1 MAEYFFELLTEEI
14 PAWMHEAAQAT
25 LLQQLTRLTQ
35 DLGEPADDRNP
46 VIVNSTPRRL
56 IFFLSRIPLRESDR
70 EEEVKGPPAK
80 TAYDAEGNP
89 TRALNGFLKKN
100 NATIDDVIV
109 GSREPGV
116 GNRSDEEET
125 TSDSRPPT
133 TAPRSSGDY
142 IRIRRTIKGRSAGE
156 ILQQRVP
163 QIVESLRW
171 PKMMRWGAGE
181 HSYIRPIHSI
191 VSVLDG
197 EHLPITIFDVPSGTT
212 TRGHHTLAPQ
222 TIEVLSYNDYVTRL
236 ELGRV
241 VIDADRRRQVMAER
255 ARILGNEVSG
265 TPSVDASIW
274 SQWQY
279 LTEYPGVVR
288 AEFVRDYLA
297 LPEEVLVT
305 VMRVHQKQLPIRTAG
320 GRLTNSFLAVLD
332 NDGDPDGNAA
342 YGNSFVTNARFA
354 DAKFFY
360 ETDRKRTLESRLDQL
375 AHLQFQEK
383 LGNYLDKT
391 RRIEQIAAAIS
402 DDAETLA
409 AARLCKTDLVTEM
422 VKELTDLQGNIGG
435 IYAREEGMPENTW
448 QAIYDHYLP
457 VNLDDAL
464 PRTLSGAVISLADKI
479 DTLAGFFRIGA
490 RPTGSKDPFA
500 LRRAAQGVVQILLNR
515 DKRCVTIGI
524 DKLIDVALEAHGVA
538 SAPPPAASAQS
549 QAGEGGVP
557 THIKEDLLAFFAERV
572 RTLLEASAYGFAYD
586 EIAAAME
593 AGWASSL
600 TDLVDRI
607 TAVKAMRNEPN
618 FLSILDSA
626 KRIANITAGQ
636 KTSAGIDPSRLENDV
651 ERRLAELASA
661 VGEQI
666 EEMISERDY
675 KRALETFAAIAPE
688 LETFFDEVMVMV
700 EDQAVRRNR
709 MSLLRTIG
717 SAVTKIADVTKIVV
731 DRREYRA

>member
-35 DLGEPADDRNP
+35 DLGEPAGDRNP
-46 VIVNSTPRRL
+46 VVVNSTPRRL

-70 EEEVKGPPAK
+70 EDEVKGPPAK
-80 TAYDAEGNP
+80 AAWDAEGKP
-89 TRALNGFLKKN
+89 TQALNGFLKKN
-100 NATIDDVIV
+100 NATIDDLIVGNWESGV
-109 GSREPGV
+109 GSR
-116 GNRSDEEET
+116 SEEGGP
-125 TSDSRPPT
+125 TSDPRPPT
-133 TAPRSSGDY
+133 PDLRSSGDY
-142 IRIRRTIKGRSAGE
+142 IRIRRTIKGRPAGE

-171 PKMMRWGAGE
+171 PRKMRWGKGE
-181 HSYIRPIHSI
+181 YSYIRPIHSV

-197 EHLPITIFDVPSGTT
+197 EHLPITIFDVSSGTT
-212 TRGHHTLAPQ
+212 TRGHRTLAPQ
-222 TIEVLSYNDYVTRL
+222 TIEVLSYNDYVTKL

-241 VIDADRRRQVMAER
+241 VIDADRRRHVMAER
-255 ARILGNEVSG
+255 ARILGNEVDG

-305 VMRVHQKQLPIRTAG
+305 VMRVHQKQLPIRTAD

-383 LGNYLDKT
+383 LGNYLEKT
-391 RRIEQIAAAIS
+391 RRIERIATAVS
-402 DDAETLA
+402 DDAETVA

-422 VKELTDLQGNIGG
+422 VKEFTDLQGNIGG

-457 VNLDDAL
+457 VNIDDAL
-464 PRTLSGAVISLADKI
+464 PRTLSGAVVSLADKI
-479 DTLAGFFRIGA
+479 DTLAGFFRIDA

-500 LRRAAQGVVQILLNR
+500 LRRGAQGVVQILLNR
-515 DKRCVTIGI
+515 DKRCVKIGI
-524 DKLIDVALEAHGVA
+524 DKLIDIALEAHGVA
-538 SAPPPAASAQS
+538 PAASP
-549 QAGEGGVP
+549 AGS
-557 THIKEDLLAFFAERV
+557 TKTDLLTFFAERV

-636 KTSAGIDPSRLENDV
+636 ETTAEVDPSKLESDV
-651 ERRLAELASA
+651 ERRLAGLASA

-666 EEMISERDY
+666 EEMIVERDY

-700 EDQAVRRNR
+700 EDEALRRNR
-709 MSLLRTIG
+709 MSLLRMIG
-717 SAVTKIADVTKIVV
+717 NSVTKIADVTKIVV
-731 DRREYRA
+731 DRSEYRA